1 MRGGK
6 NISVTERRKPP
17 DVWWKGGRG
26 QVGPDMHGLMGHGR
40 RLCIY
45 PKNNGQLLEIFK
57 EKELG
62 DGCGIH
68 MEENQSMCR
77 YQLS

>member
-1 MRGGK
+1 
-6 NISVTERRKPP
+6 
-17 DVWWKGGRG
+17 
-26 QVGPDMHGLMGHGR
+26 MHGLMGHGR